1 VNNYDLLTFTIS
13 TTIAALGFFVAVLV
27 WLQSRKD
34 AKLAKETAEF
44 TRKTTEEAAKLAKE
58 TAVMSV
64 KPHLCLST
72 DTNDKE
78 RRFRVIIENNG
89 VGPVIIEAFKV
100 LLDGKEVIKDDD
112 NKNPLKTAISKL
124 DIEIADSYD
133 WLIYT
138 KGHSISVSKSQDIL
152 NFQLKQ
158 ESSQENSHVFKELN
172 RVDLVIE
179 HNDLYGNAQI
189 TYDTRNNE
197 MKF

>member
-1 VNNYDLLTFTIS
+1 MTSAELWNLVSTNLTSVFDLIRS
-13 TTIAALGFFVAVLV
+13 DSIAFLSLLVSGLVLC
-27 WLQSRKD
+27 QNKK
-34 AKLAKETAEF
+34 ATKLAN
-44 TRKTTEEAAKLAKE
+44 E

-100 LLDGKEVIKDDD
+100 LLDDKEVIKGDD
-112 NKNPLKTAISKL
+112 NKNPLKAAISNL

-138 KGHSISVSKSQDIL
+138 KGHSISASKSQDIL

-158 ESSQENSHVFKELN
+158 DSSQEMSHVFEELN
-172 RVDLVIE
+172 KVDFVIE
-179 HNDLYGNAQI
+179 YNDLYGNAQI

>member
-1 VNNYDLLTFTIS
+1 VTGTELWNLFSTNLILFWELIKSNPIALLS
-13 TTIAALGFFVAVLV
+13 LVVSGLV
-27 WLQSRKD
+27 WWQSRKD
-34 AKLAKETAEF
+34 AE
-44 TRKTTEEAAKLAKE
+44 LAKE

-100 LLDGKEVIKDDD
+100 LLDDKEVITGDD

-138 KGHSISVSKSQDIL
+138 KGHSISVSKSQDIF

-158 ESSQENSHVFKELN
+158 DSSQEMSNVFEELN

-179 HNDLYGNAQI
+179 YSDLYGNAQI

>member
-1 VNNYDLLTFTIS
+1 MGSFDIVTFTIS
-13 TTIAALGFFVAVLV
+13 TTIAALGVFAAVLV

-72 DTNDKE
+72 DTNDNE

-100 LLDGKEVIKDDD
+100 LLDGKEVEKD
-112 NKNPLKTAISKL
+112 NEHPTALEAAISQL
-124 DIEIADSYD
+124 DIDIAIPYAWST
-133 WLIYT
+133 YT
-138 KGHSISVSKSQDIL
+138 RGYSISVSQNQDIL

-158 ESSQENSHVFKELN
+158 DSSQEKSHVSKELN

-179 HNDLYGNAQI
+179 HNDLYGNEQV
-189 TYDTRNNE
+189 TYDTRKNE